1 MLSGD
6 PAAQSRA
13 LSMKD
18 PFDEDRWLGGL
29 HSFPTILHARASLSF
44 DINPASLQKALVSA
58 LSSLREN
65 PVSRMITVADRCGY
79 SNGSAHFK
87 VGVGNGEGFDILDE
101 KEKERVLDRIENRG
115 AFESIDLAVHI
126 HYTVDDGRRHK
137 IHQDHYVIRLVFE
150 PGRVEALIHHMKG
163 IRRVDPAELIDFIT
177 TQLNSELTREKFPAI
192 NLDRVTST

>member
-1 MLSGD
+1 
-6 PAAQSRA
+6 
-13 LSMKD
+13 MKD

-44 DINPASLQKALVSA
+44 DISPTSLQKALVCA
-58 LSSLREN
+58 LSSLGEN
-65 PVSRMITVADRCGY
+65 PVSRMITVADRDGY

-87 VGVGNGEGFDILDE
+87 VGVGNGEGFDILDV

-115 AFESIDLAVHI
+115 ALEFLDLAVHI
-126 HYTVDDGRRHK
+126 HYTIDDGRKHK
-137 IHQDHYVIRLVFE
+137 IHRDHYVIRLIFE

-163 IRRVDPAELIDFIT
+163 IRRVDPAELIGIIT

-192 NLDRVTST
+192 NIDLVIST